1 MGRCLRRHLSTPS
14 SVYGPL
20 CASRPKLIFPA
31 PFSVCRPI
39 PLSFSPFSSSLAEE
53 PSARI
58 QAFSLLRSIAP
69 WAHRLFDF
77 LAENVFPPLWPPLGR
92 IYTADGTTSPRLPG
106 VEPPRDNLAPFCIP
120 PAPPPCR
127 LITCRHGRHL
137 IGTTRICT
145 HLGHRSV
152 SLFPDPFPKV
162 FFVYWYGPSHSLER
176 QRP

>member
-1 MGRCLRRHLSTPS
+1 MPVERWAVAFAATFALRPLSLVLSVLLGPNLLPPFADRFPSPSPPFLGRP
-14 SVYGPL
+14 
-20 CASRPKLIFPA
+20 ASRL
-31 PFSVCRPI
+31 
-39 PLSFSPFSSSLAEE
+39 PLFFALYP
-53 PSARI
+53 
-58 QAFSLLRSIAP
+58 
-69 WAHRLFDF
+69 
-77 LAENVFPPLWPPLGR
+77 PPLWPPLGR